1 MSLDFGLMAKLIVD
15 AFEKKEK
22 YNDTIDDTTIIIFE
36 DTKNNEQRNTKYL
49 LIDILNLILSII
61 LGFIAFYL
69 SWSCNTALNYH
80 ILIKSIFAIFAFLFG
95 FVYIILYFLFRW
107 DTCSSILSK
116 KN

>member
-22 YNDTIDDTTIIIFE
+22 YNDTITDGNIIIFQE
-36 DTKNNEQRNTKYL
+36 KENKDIRDTKYL
-49 LIDILNLILSII
+49 LIDILNLTLSLI

-69 SWSCNTALNYH
+69 SWTCNTALNYH
-80 ILIKSIFAIFAFLFG
+80 ILLKSLFGVFAFLFG

-107 DTCSSILSK
+107 DTCTSILSK
-116 KN
+116 K